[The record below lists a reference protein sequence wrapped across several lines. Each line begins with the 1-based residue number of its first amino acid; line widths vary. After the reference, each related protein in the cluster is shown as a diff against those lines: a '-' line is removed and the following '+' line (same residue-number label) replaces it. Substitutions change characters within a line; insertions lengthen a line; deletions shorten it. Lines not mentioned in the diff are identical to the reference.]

1 MKKIIFASLTALLLI
16 ITSLNAVIPNT
27 VSVFSDQPVQAGLD
41 SYPFVIAA
49 DTTND
54 TTTAK
59 LFGVIPIK
67 KVKFETYRRTKLSPG
82 GDAFG
87 IKFFTD
93 GLIVIGISDVKTTE
107 GSVSPAKQ
115 AGISAGD
122 IIKEYNG
129 QKVENSDAFVKL
141 IEDSKGES
149 ADLLINRA
157 GTDITLKLKPVLS
170 QETNTYKAGLWV
182 RDSTAGIGTVTFV
195 DGDTNIFAGLGH
207 GICDT
212 DTGVLMPLGRA
223 AIVDVTITGIT
234 KGQIN
239 DPGELKGSFSSVRE
253 GFLTANTHV
262 GVFGLYDK
270 LPKSTHE
277 PIEIGLRS
285 EVEPGEAYIYSTLG
299 DGEPQKYKIEIVKI
313 NKLDSDTKNM
323 LIKVTDERLL
333 AETGGIVQGM
343 SGSPIIQNGKLI
355 GAVTH
360 VLINDP
366 TKGYGIF
373 IENMLEKLN

>member
-157 GTDITLKLKPVLS
+157 GTDIALKLKPVLS

-195 DGDTNIFAGLGH
+195 DGDTNIFAGLEH

-262 GVFGLYDK
+262 GVFVLYDK

>member
-1 MKKIIFASLTALLLI
+1 MKKIIFVSLTALLLT

-27 VSVFSDQPVQAGLD
+27 VSVFSDQEVQAGLD
-41 SYPFVIAA
+41 SYPFIYAA

-93 GLIVIGISDVKTTE
+93 GLVVIGISDVKTTE

-141 IEDSKGES
+141 IENSKGES
-149 ADLLINRA
+149 SDLLINRT

-182 RDSTAGIGTVTFV
+182 RDSTAGIGTVTFI

-212 DTGVLMPLGRA
+212 DTGILMPLGRA

-253 GFLTANTHV
+253 GFLTANTNV

-270 LPKSTHE
+270 LPKPTHE

-323 LIKVTDERLL
+323 LIKVTDEKLL

>member
-16 ITSLNAVIPNT
+16 ITSLNVVIPNT

-157 GTDITLKLKPVLS
+157 GTDIALKLKPVLS